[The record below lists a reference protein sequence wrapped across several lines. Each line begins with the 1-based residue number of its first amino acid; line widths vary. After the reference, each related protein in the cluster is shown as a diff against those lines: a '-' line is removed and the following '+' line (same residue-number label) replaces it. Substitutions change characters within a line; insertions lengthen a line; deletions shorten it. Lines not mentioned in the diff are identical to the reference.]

1 MGINEDISEQI
12 ALPTQAGSIITV
24 VGVGGGGGNAVNY
37 MWNMGIRNVSF
48 LICNTDQKALDLSPI
63 ENKIRLGRTGL
74 GAGNDPRKGRSS
86 AIESLDEVRDTLLTL
101 NTKMLFITAGMGGG
115 TGTGAAPVIAKLA
128 KEMDILT
135 VAIVTSPLLLE
146 GKDRYKQAME
156 GIKELKECVDSLL
169 VINNENIQNL
179 YIDDP
184 GAMEA
189 FGKANELLSCAAKG
203 ISEIITV
210 ESSYIN
216 VDFADVSKVMKDSG
230 RAHMSVESASGKERA
245 KIAAQQS
252 LTSPLLDYNNI
263 KGAKNILLSMATSE
277 DKRLGYSEMK
287 TILSYIQSNAQVLD
301 ENGDMDTANIIFGIS
316 TKPELGD
323 NLEIVLVATG
333 FENKDEEIE
342 DFDAYYRT
350 RLAASQDP
358 SSPFI
363 RMSNRAPRIPQS
375 DMQPMIDMQSP
386 IACGESVV
394 LPEREPR
401 YPNIETLLRT
411 PAYIARKAKL
421 MTTSEAASQQQQSQ
435 RRDESTDSSAE
446 SRLF

>member
-1 MGINEDISEQI
+1 MIGINEDITDQI
-12 ALPTQAGSIITV
+12 AVPTQERSIITV
-24 VGVGGGGGNAVNY
+24 VGIGGGGGNAVNY

-48 LICNTDQKALDLSPI
+48 LVCNTDQKALDLSPI
-63 ENKIRLGRTGL
+63 ENKIRLGKTGL
-74 GAGNDPRKGRSS
+74 GAGNDPMKGRSS
-86 AIESLDEVRDTLLTL
+86 AIESLEEVRDRLIAL

-135 VAIVTSPLLLE
+135 VAIVTSPLLVE
-146 GKDRYKQAME
+146 GKLRCEQAMR
-156 GIKELKECVDSLL
+156 GISDLKDCVDSLL
-169 VINNENIQNL
+169 IINNENIQNL

-184 GAMEA
+184 SAMEA
-189 FGKANELLSCAAKG
+189 FGKANEILSCAAKG
-203 ISEIITV
+203 VAEIITV

-230 RAHMSVESASGKERA
+230 RAHMSVESAAGSDRA
-245 KIAAQQS
+245 KIAVQQS
-252 LTSPLLDYNNI
+252 LTSPLLDQNNI
-263 KGAKNILLSMATSE
+263 TGAKNILLSMATSE
-277 DKRLGYSEMK
+277 EKKLGYSEMK
-287 TILSYIQSNAQVLD
+287 TILTYVQDNAQIID
-301 ENGDMDTANIIFGIS
+301 ENGDMETANIIFGIS

-333 FENKDEEIE
+333 FDNDDEQIE
-342 DFDAYYRT
+342 DFDAYYRS

-358 SSPFI
+358 SSPFS
-363 RMSNRAPRIPQS
+363 RMNGGGGRRRPNHNEDSTM
-375 DMQPMIDMQSP
+375 DMASP
-386 IACGESVV
+386 IACGESVI

-421 MTTSEAASQQQQSQ
+421 ITT
-435 RRDESTDSSAE
+435 AE
-446 SRLF
+446 SDPAPAKRESITIDDENRLF

>member
-12 ALPTQAGSIITV
+12 ALPTQENSIITV

-37 MWNMGIRNVSF
+37 MWDMGIRNVSF

-63 ENKIRLGRTGL
+63 ENKITLGRTGL
-74 GAGNDPRKGRSS
+74 GAGNDPKKGRSA
-86 AIESLDEVRDTLLTL
+86 AIESLDDVRDMLLL
-101 NTKMLFITAGMGGG
+101 LDTKMLFITAGMGGG
-115 TGTGAAPVIAKLA
+115 TGTGAAPVIAKMA
-128 KEMDILT
+128 KELGILT
-135 VAIVTSPLLLE
+135 VAIVTTPLLFE
-146 GKDRYKQAME
+146 GKLRSKQAME
-156 GIKELKECVDSLL
+156 GVKELKGCVDSLL

-203 ISEIITV
+203 IAEIITV

-216 VDFADVSKVMKDSG
+216 VDFADVSKVMIDSG
-230 RAHMSVESASGKERA
+230 RAHMSVESASGKDRA

-252 LTSPLLDYNNI
+252 LTSPLLDHNNI
-263 KGAKNILLSMATSE
+263 TGAKNILLSMATSE
-277 DKRLGYSEMK
+277 EKKLGYSEMK
-287 TILSYIQSNAQVLD
+287 TILSYIQSNAQIVD
-301 ENGDMDTANIIFGIS
+301 ENGELDTANIIFGIS

-333 FENKDEEIE
+333 FDNEDEEIV
-342 DFDAYYRT
+342 DFDAYYRS

-358 SSPFI
+358 LSPI
-363 RMSNRAPRIPQS
+363 SRMAGRTQRQS
-375 DMQPMIDMQSP
+375 EPEEVVQFDMQSP
-386 IACGESVV
+386 IASGESVV
-394 LPEREPR
+394 LPEREHR

-411 PAYIARKAKL
+411 PAYVARKAKL
-421 MTTSEAASQQQQSQ
+421 MTSADDVIPTVLMAEQESSEN
-435 RRDESTDSSAE
+435 
-446 SRLF
+446 RLF